1 MSVTRMLILGLVRW
15 LEPVHGYQVRR
26 ELLSWNV
33 EDWANMAPGSI
44 YHGLR
49 KMTGEGLLDEV
60 GSEQVE
66 GRPAR
71 TMYRTTR
78 FGQEEFHRL
87 LRKYWWELHQP
98 NDPFLAAMSFLP
110 SLPRREAVLAIRN
123 RMAVLRGHLDQ
134 SQMAVREW
142 THEKPV
148 HVSWLME
155 LSAVRI
161 EAEIGWCER
170 VLARI
175 EAGEGQHEGDP
186 GEPLEAQFV
195 EWRKEMDR

>member
-26 ELLSWNV
+26 ELVSWNV
-33 EDWANMAPGSI
+33 EDWASVAPGSI

-49 KMTGEGLLDEV
+49 KMTEEGLLDEV
-60 GSEQVE
+60 GSEQVA

-98 NDPFLAAMSFLP
+98 ADPFLAALSFLP
-110 SLPRREAVLAIRN
+110 SLPRREAVLALRN
-123 RMAVLRGHLDQ
+123 RIGVLRGHIDQ
-134 SQMAVREW
+134 AVAGQEGW
-142 THEKPV
+142 AHEKPV
-148 HVSWLME
+148 HVGWLSE
-155 LSAVRI
+155 LMVARV
-161 EAEIGWCER
+161 EVEIAWCER
-170 VLARI
+170 MLARV
-175 EAGEGQHEGDP
+175 EAGEGQHEDDP
-186 GEPLEAQFV
+186 GEPLRAEFA
-195 EWRKEMDR
+195 EWRQEMDS

>member
-1 MSVTRMLILGLVRW
+1 MSVTRLLILGLVRW

-26 ELLSWNV
+26 ELVSWNV
-33 EDWANMAPGSI
+33 EEWANVASGSI

-49 KMTGEGLLDEV
+49 KMAEEGLLEEV
-60 GSEQVE
+60 ASEQVG

-71 TMYRTTR
+71 TPYRTTR
-78 FGQEEFHRL
+78 FGQEEFQRL
-87 LRKYWWELHQP
+87 LRKYWWEQHSTV
-98 NDPFLAAMSFLP
+98 DPFLAALSFLP
-110 SLPRREAVLAIRN
+110 SLSRREAALALRN
-123 RMAVLRGHLDQ
+123 RLAVLRGHVDLAASEQ
-134 SQMAVREW
+134 QGW

-148 HVSWLME
+148 HVTWLAE
-155 LSAVRI
+155 LMVARV

-186 GEPLEAQFV
+186 GRPLETQL
-195 EWRKEMDR
+195 EGWREEMGS